1 MIPPAASEPAGL
13 ATTAEFRRRWS
24 STHGGLEPA
33 RGSVVDRWLR
43 VAEALA
49 RPLAARG
56 VTPDTVTAAGVGVA
70 ALAAVAA
77 GRRPGLA
84 GAGVIASAVLD
95 GLDGTVAVL
104 TGTAGRRGF
113 LLDSLADRASDAL
126 LLVALRRVGA
136 HEPVVAAAAGATV
149 ALEYAR
155 ARAAAAGFEGI
166 GLVTVGERPTR
177 MIIAASGLLTA
188 VLFPARRGQV
198 ADLAAAAV
206 TGLAGVGAAQFVRT
220 ALPALAAPDP
230 AGD

>member
-1 MIPPAASEPAGL
+1 MSDAPASGL
-13 ATTAEFRRRWS
+13 ASSAEFRRRWS
-24 STHGGLEPA
+24 ATHGGLEPA
-33 RGSVVDRWLR
+33 QGSVVDRWLR
-43 VAEALA
+43 IAETLA

-70 ALAAVAA
+70 ALAAGVA

-113 LLDSLADRASDAL
+113 LLDSLADRASDGL
-126 LLVALRRVGA
+126 LLVALRRLGA
-136 HEPVVAAAAGATV
+136 HEPVVAAAATATV
-149 ALEYAR
+149 ALEYGR

-177 MIIAASGLLTA
+177 MIIAASGLITA
-188 VLFPARRGQV
+188 AVFRSRAGLA

-206 TGLAGVGAAQFVRT
+206 AGLAGVGAAQFVRT
-220 ALPALAAPDP
+220 ALPALAAGDP
-230 AGD
+230 GSA